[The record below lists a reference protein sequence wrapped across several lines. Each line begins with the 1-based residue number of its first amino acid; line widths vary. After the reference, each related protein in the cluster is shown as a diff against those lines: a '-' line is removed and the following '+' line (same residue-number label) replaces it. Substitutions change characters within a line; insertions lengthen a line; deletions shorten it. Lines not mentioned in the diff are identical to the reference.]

1 MTDEKNMQQELPLKL
16 IHMDEVEATDTK
28 WLWYPYIPYG
38 KITIIQGDPGEGK
51 EAAVKQA
58 KADYESKVRTLKAD
72 ISTDRKKLTEL
83 EKEYQQL
90 VCNEQR
96 ETLSAMMFNGDL
108 SPSDINAALNAL
120 NVMLSGSGDKTAAI
134 QKLQALAD
142 EQENSA
148 ISNLV
153 SEISNENG

>member
-1 MTDEKNMQQELPLKL
+1 MPKGIKKRTTAVIREELEKVSHEM
-16 IHMDEVEATDTK
+16 HD
-28 WLWYPYIPYG
+28 
-38 KITIIQGDPGEGK
+38 K

-90 VCNEQR
+90 VRDEQR

-108 SPSDINAALNAL
+108 TPSDINAALNAL
-120 NVMLSGSGDKTAAI
+120 GILFSGQGNKTAAI
-134 QKLQALAD
+134 QRLQDIAK
-142 EQENSA
+142 EQDNSV

-153 SEISNENG
+153 SEIGNENG

>member
-1 MTDEKNMQQELPLKL
+1 MPKGIKKRTTAVIREELEKVSHEM
-16 IHMDEVEATDTK
+16 HD
-28 WLWYPYIPYG
+28 
-38 KITIIQGDPGEGK
+38 K
-51 EAAVKQA
+51 EASVKQA

-72 ISTDRKKLTEL
+72 ISTDRKILTEL

-90 VCNEQR
+90 VRNEQR

-120 NVMLSGSGDKTAAI
+120 SVLFSGSGDKTAAI
-134 QKLQALAD
+134 QRLQAIAD
-142 EQENSA
+142 EQDNSA

-153 SEISNENG
+153 SEIGNENG